1 MLAINILLI
10 SMLFLFLQI
19 IFVIQ
24 YRPKPSRWIIQKL
37 ETKQKI
43 QN

>member
-10 SMLFLFLQI
+10 SMQI
-19 IFVIQ
+19 IFFIQ

-37 ETKQKI
+37 EKKKSKFAKFLI
-43 QN
+43 Y